1 MIGMILAAGKGHRM
15 KPITNKM
22 PKALIQINNS
32 SLIDL
37 AIRKFKRFGIKKIIV
52 NVSYLSEMIEAH
64 IDQQYSNENI
74 VILREDYPCL
84 LYTSDAADD

>member
-15 KPITNKM
+15 KPITDKM
-22 PKALIQINNS
+22 PKALIQINNY

-52 NVSYLSEMIEAH
+52 NVSYLSK
-64 IDQQYSNENI
+64 
-74 VILREDYPCL
+74 
-84 LYTSDAADD
+84 